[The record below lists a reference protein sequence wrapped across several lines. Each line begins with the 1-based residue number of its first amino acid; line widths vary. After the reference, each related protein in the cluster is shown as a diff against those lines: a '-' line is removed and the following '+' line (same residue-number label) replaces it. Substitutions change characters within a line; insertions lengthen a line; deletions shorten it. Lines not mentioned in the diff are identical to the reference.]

1 MTATIQ
7 QENTRRAIAWAQS
20 HAVEMGWIGE
30 HMERNEFAMACAMR
44 IEQHGEL
51 TPNMLAAV
59 QRSTSGT
66 TAAVAI
72 SVAEI
77 EARFAVARGNL
88 VKQPRMRLDT
98 FVFKA
103 VIKGANA
110 GGIYVTEGSGEEGV
124 YLGKVMGGNF
134 LPSRDCTA
142 DQKSRILAAAADPA
156 AAAVAYGQRTGNCC
170 ICGRELTA
178 EESIER
184 FIGPICAERFGL

>member
-1 MTATIQ
+1 MNAVQ
-7 QENTRRAIAWAQS
+7 QENTRRAVAWAQA
-20 HAVEMGWIGE
+20 HVAEMGWISE
-30 HMERNEFAMACAMR
+30 HMERNEFAMACAVR
-44 IEQHGEL
+44 IENHGEL

-59 QRSTSGT
+59 RRSTG
-66 TAAVAI
+66 AKEAVAI

-77 EARFAVARGNL
+77 EARFAVARENL

-103 VIKGANA
+103 VVKGANA
-110 GGIYVTEGSGEEGV
+110 GGIYVTEGSGEDGV
-124 YLGKVMGGNF
+124 YLGKVMGGKF
-134 LPSRDCTA
+134 LPTSACTD

-184 FIGPICAERFGL
+184 FIGPICAGKFGL